1 MFLIPKNIKVKR
13 EIFKGYG
20 IKEIALIML
29 SILIGF
35 VLAKLF
41 GSGLIKIFL
50 FSFFPIL
57 MVLLTLPLPTGKGN
71 ILDIFIKMS
80 KYVLSQKKYKKY
92 YWQNMTLFDMLNLSM
107 GNSNVVLHWWSKQC
121 GNPDTI

>member
-92 YWQNMTLFDMLNLSM
+92 Y
-107 GNSNVVLHWWSKQC
+107 
-121 GNPDTI
+121 